1 MNVFFENDYPKQLV
15 EEFWI
20 KKLSLEFLIFF
31 HVMIF
36 FSKLNVFFEHIT
48 KLLVNLFLAVCEIL
62 KLLAENP
69 RIPFYQFNFLSPE
82 KWNSVFFWAF

>member
-1 MNVFFENDYPKQLV
+1 M
-15 EEFWI
+15 

-31 HVMIF
+31 PRNDF
-36 FSKLNVFFEHIT
+36 FFKIKCFFEHVT

-69 RIPFYQFNFLSPE
+69 RIPFYQFNFLYHE
-82 KWNSVFFWAF
+82 KWNSVFFLAF